1 MLTFSK
7 FKKWQLTLIVANP
20 YQDGDK
26 YSVYYGCCTRPLSPT
41 PMLKEKSGLA
51 TPETSEQVKD
61 IREVHKIVHIVY
73 LLSDKGTFL

>member
-1 MLTFSK
+1 
-7 FKKWQLTLIVANP
+7 
-20 YQDGDK
+20 
-26 YSVYYGCCTRPLSPT
+26 
-41 PMLKEKSGLA
+41 MLKEKSGLA